1 MLSIDGYTLIGSN
14 TEAPIMQYEEF
25 IGQVQHRA
33 QLDSQEAALSTTR
46 ATLETLSE
54 RIQPG
59 EAENLGAQLP
69 EELGRHL
76 EKVDE
81 VERFDFEEFV
91 DRVAERENVGDGDR
105 GEVTYRSRVVLEVVD
120 EAVSEGAIDDVKHQ
134 LTEEFDELFELTET
148 EETAGP
154 DPEQ

>member
-1 MLSIDGYTLIGSN
+1 
-14 TEAPIMQYEEF
+14 MQYEEF
-25 IGQVQHRA
+25 IGEVQHRA
-33 QLDSQEAALSTTR
+33 QLDSREAALGATR

-81 VERFDFEEFV
+81 VESFEFQEFV
-91 DRVAERENVGDGDR
+91 RRTAERDR
-105 GEVTYRSRVVLEVVD
+105 IGGGEHEDVAYRAMVVMEVVD
-120 EAVSEGAIDDVKHQ
+120 EAVTGGALDDIEEQ
-134 LTEEFDELFELTET
+134 LPDDYDDLFELQEA
-148 EETAGP
+148 EATAGP
-154 DPEQ
+154 DSEA